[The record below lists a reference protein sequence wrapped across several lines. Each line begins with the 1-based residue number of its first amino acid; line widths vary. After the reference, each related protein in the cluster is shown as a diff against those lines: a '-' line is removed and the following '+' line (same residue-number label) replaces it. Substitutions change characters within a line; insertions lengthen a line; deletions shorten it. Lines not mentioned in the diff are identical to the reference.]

1 MSPSQVLADLI
12 AEVTAAETVE
22 ASATALIAG
31 IPARIQAAVDAAT
44 ANGATA
50 AELAP
55 LTDLVTALKAS
66 DAALSTAVVANTL
79 AA

>member
-1 MSPSQVLADLI
+1 MASQVLADLI
-12 AEVTAAETVE
+12 AEVQAAETIE
-22 ASATALIAG
+22 ASASALIAG
-31 IPARIQAAVDAAT
+31 IPARIQAAVDAAV

-66 DAALSTAVVANTL
+66 DQALSDAVVANTP